1 MRRVP
6 RFIRISPADVSLVS
20 GRSQAT
26 ILVDPHF
33 PSFFCSGAPRG
44 LLLGTRLFTSKLP
57 IAASLRNPP
66 PEAAAR
72 YFPPRERSVKAH
84 RSLGEPPAAGF
95 GASMAEAGVLQGGR
109 GGGVDGGLVRLELT
123 CGGRM
128 GDWPGRAPHID
139 AAVPIWRYFDLI
151 LMHLDVRLGENGVL
165 SSPWCKSKSKTWQGH
180 CGPLRLRDPGL
191 SP

>member
-1 MRRVP
+1 M
-6 RFIRISPADVSLVS
+6 
-20 GRSQAT
+20 
-26 ILVDPHF
+26 
-33 PSFFCSGAPRG
+33 
-44 LLLGTRLFTSKLP
+44 
-57 IAASLRNPP
+57 
-66 PEAAAR
+66 
-72 YFPPRERSVKAH
+72 
-84 RSLGEPPAAGF
+84 
-95 GASMAEAGVLQGGR
+95 LQGGR